1 MNAVVDKKKISIL
14 GGTGFVGR
22 ALCKRLLQDGHDVSV
37 ITRGPAP
44 QIENDFA
51 EVNLKVLTSS
61 ASVDREAVLADQDV
75 LVNLSGILHESRRQ
89 SFHDVH
95 VEWPASW
102 TLAAHKAG
110 LPKCFT

>member
-1 MNAVVDKKKISIL
+1 MCACVHQNAC
-14 GGTGFVGR
+14 T
-22 ALCKRLLQDGHDVSV
+22 LQDGHDVSV

-95 VEWPASW
+95 VEWRA
-102 TLAAHKAG
+102 LDAHA
-110 LPKCFT
+110 